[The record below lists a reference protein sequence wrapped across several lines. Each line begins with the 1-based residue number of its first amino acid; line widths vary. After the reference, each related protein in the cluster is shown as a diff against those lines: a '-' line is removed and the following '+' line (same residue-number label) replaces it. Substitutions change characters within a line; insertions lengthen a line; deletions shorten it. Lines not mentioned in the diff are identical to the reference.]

1 MTPIKDDIE
10 DQIANTILADTAF
23 ATLGMLT
30 IGYLY
35 QVPLAYFPLCEVTV
49 FAEQQVMERTGLII
63 RQLTGTIRFDV
74 MTASQ
79 ITTTANPKKV
89 IVPSYREVSAYVNAT
104 IHLFKQQVN
113 RDLNGLTG
121 PTWAV
126 RQIEIGDNAEYGLD
140 SRIQE
145 NSYENYGAIPFVVEI
160 QEAKA

>member
-1 MTPIKDDIE
+1 MAIKDDIE
-10 DQIANTILADTAF
+10 DRMADTLLADPAF
-23 ATLGMLT
+23 VSLAMVT

-49 FAEQQVMERTGLII
+49 FSEQAVMERTGLII
-63 RQLTGTIRFDV
+63 RHLTGTIRFDV
-74 MTASQ
+74 IAASML
-79 ITTTANPKKV
+79 TTTATPRKV
-89 IVPSYREVSAYVNAT
+89 IVPSYRQVSAYVNAA
-104 IHLFKQQVN
+104 IELFKQQVN

-145 NSYENYGAIPFVVEI
+145 NSYENYGAVPFTVEI